1 MHSRGE
7 VQVLKGVP
15 LSQNEGK
22 EKRLG
27 AAEGEKGACLAC
39 SFLSSIFSTTKG
51 TNEWRDKQTNQ
62 GI

>member
-7 VQVLKGVP
+7 VQVLKGVS
-15 LSQNEGK
+15 LSQNKRK

-39 SFLSSIFSTTKG
+39 SFLSSILSTTKEG
-51 TNEWRDKQTNQ
+51 TNE
-62 GI
+62 